1 MARVAA
7 IGHQDF
13 SQVIQNHY
21 FYVDKT
27 KFIKEWWENGDAVT
41 LITRP
46 RRFGKTLNMS
56 MLEQFFSLDYAGRG
70 DLFEGLS
77 IWQEKLPDCGESS
90 VVQKSSARGK
100 ISARE
105 EPVDKDCMYRQLQGT
120 FPVISLSFAKVKE
133 NNFSG
138 AKKQICQIITEA
150 YNKYDF
156 LADSDCLNRN
166 EKDEFW
172 KVSPEMEEYRA
183 ANAMNVLSNYLY
195 RYYGKK
201 VLIFL
206 DEYDTPMQEAY
217 VHGYWKEIV
226 DFIKGMFNATFKTNP
241 YLDRAILTGITR
253 VSKESIFSDLNNLEV
268 VTTASNKY
276 ADSFGF
282 TEDEVFAALEEY
294 GLDDRKA
301 DVKKWYDGFIFGKR
315 RDIYNP
321 WSIINFLDKGELAAY
336 WANTSANS
344 LAGKLIREG
353 NPDVKMIMED
363 LLQGKTY
370 HTVIDEQIVFS
381 QLDFRESAVWSL
393 LLATGYLRAERV
405 TFNERTG
412 KTEYDLALTNREVR
426 LMFEHMIDDWFM
438 EYTPAYNGF
447 VKALLK
453 GNLREMNHYMNR
465 VAMETFSF
473 FDSGNKPSEKTEPE
487 RFYHGF
493 VLGLLVD
500 LRGRYTV
507 TSNRESGLGRYDIL
521 LEPCG
526 EDFSEYMPATENS
539 FRCNPNVRSD
549 NCDKDAIIIEFKILD
564 AEDGEKTLEDTV
576 HSALEQ
582 IEQMQYAAV
591 LEAKGIPAERIRKYG
606 FAFQGKRVLIG

>member
-253 VSKESIFSDLNNLEV
+253 VSKESVFSDLNNLEV

-294 GLDDRKA
+294 RLDDRKA

-582 IEQMQYAAV
+582 IEQLQYAAV